1 MGALDLR
8 DIGEEQRRLSAIF
21 AYDGPRRSF
30 CTQRKKD
37 TDGSPTLRSFL
48 KNGAADESC
57 KKDRDADRIKL
68 PPLGS
73 VNRPLVKRKPL
84 GSVEVDSEHQNLVSL
99 PSISTGCSRRETIM
113 DEKEF
118 GERPQR
124 IFHVFVPKQ
133 TTRLSTY
140 IESEQN
146 AADAEYEKLGH
157 LRYKHGILTNPSP
170 PLDIIDGKDEEITFC
185 ICKQPLIGLQAE
197 FCTECGGKIND
208 NSPRNSISNLAKRR
222 PSGFKRVSLG
232 TLSSDRNSDV
242 LPSTSLQ
249 HYSDEEKLKYV
260 SDFNNNKE
268 LTGSEN
274 VEDALD
280 RTIVEETLGPLVRET
295 DKNSILFDYTSKWLE
310 DETGGANQD
319 TIHSKLQSFS
329 KTKVDRDGWKEAY
342 NKAVAIA
349 QIYKD
354 SIFTSRV
361 SKPWTFS
368 FFQGRTSNSV
378 YKIKKKKGGELKH
391 ILGRVK
397 LEDYYPGGLKNPKS
411 NRVSQ
416 AFLTRASK
424 MMAKRT
430 KPPPSTLSRQQS
442 VISVKSYPSLY
453 SFHAT

>member
-1 MGALDLR
+1 MN
-8 DIGEEQRRLSAIF
+8 EYSSF
-21 AYDGPRRSF
+21 RS
-30 CTQRKKD
+30 
-37 TDGSPTLRSFL
+37 SL
-48 KNGAADESC
+48 KNSAADQSC

-73 VNRPLVKRKPL
+73 VNRPLVRRKPL
-84 GSVEVDSEHQNLVSL
+84 GSVEVDLERQNLVSL
-99 PSISTGCSRRETIM
+99 PSISTGYSHRETIM
-113 DEKEF
+113 SEKDL

-140 IESEQN
+140 LDSEPTV
-146 AADAEYEKLGH
+146 ADVEQEKLGH
-157 LRYKHGILTNPSP
+157 LRYKHGVLTNPSP
-170 PLDIIDGKDEEITFC
+170 PLKIIDRKDGEITFC
-185 ICKQPLIGLQAE
+185 ICPESLIDLQQE

-208 NSPRNSISNLAKRR
+208 GSPRNSISNLVKRR
-222 PSGFKRVSLG
+222 PSEFKRVSLG
-232 TLSSDRNSDV
+232 TISCDSGSDALASANQECESS
-242 LPSTSLQ
+242 
-249 HYSDEEKLKYV
+249 EEKLKFV
-260 SDFNNNKE
+260 RDLNNNSIDTSIE
-268 LTGSEN
+268 EVQNT
-274 VEDALD
+274 VEQ
-280 RTIVEETLGPLVRET
+280 TNFEETFAPLVKET

-310 DETGGANQD
+310 DETGGANQG

-368 FFQGRTSNSV
+368 FFQNRASNSV
-378 YKIKKKKGGELKH
+378 YKIRKKKGGELKH

-416 AFLTRASK
+416 AFLTRAGK
-424 MMAKRT
+424 TMAKRT